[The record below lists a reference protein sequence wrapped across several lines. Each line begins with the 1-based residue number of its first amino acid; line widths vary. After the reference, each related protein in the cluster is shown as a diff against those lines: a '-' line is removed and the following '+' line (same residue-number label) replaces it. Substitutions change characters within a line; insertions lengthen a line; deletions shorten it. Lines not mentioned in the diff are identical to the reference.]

1 MAPAAEGRRTA
12 AEWVAHPH
20 QAAAA
25 NSYLW
30 WRADLQVAVP
40 AAAELRISADS
51 RYRAWVNGRPLPDG
65 PVPAQPGSSYVD
77 THEVGALLA
86 AGRNCLAVA
95 VHYVGHGLG
104 RGPLLLCELEVDGEV
119 RAATGTTPWRTRV
132 ADAWVTPA
140 FAMPFNVF
148 DPFQEV
154 YDARREP
161 AGWRAVGFDDSEWL
175 TGVTVEWPGADDL
188 PLVEARPVRP
198 MGEQPRRFAAVTGVE
213 ECLWLRNRSR
223 PDLSISLS
231 QVGLPLRYAEAHGLP
246 NLLSGAGP
254 AVLACSDEHLRDR
267 TFDGIHDPCVLLDLG
282 RVEAAY
288 VELDVEGPAG
298 ATLDVGLAERLIDDR
313 FNNAI
318 EGQFA
323 SRYVLREGRQTFR
336 TFAWR
341 GFRYAR
347 LRLTEASGPV
357 RLHSLHAVVT
367 GYPFDDV
374 GRFGSSDPQLDRLAE
389 ICRHTL
395 RLCCHE
401 SIMDTPWRE
410 QAQWLGDVAAVTIPA
425 MRACFGDSD
434 LVGKYFREAARTQ
447 RSATGTLASISNGPT
462 GDRDIDIV
470 DYSLWWV
477 VALLDQYMY
486 AGDESLVHDLFP
498 VVRGV
503 LDGVLEQRSSR
514 GLVRAFQWVFVDWAD
529 VDVDGEPAAL
539 NAVAYGALRAGAQLA
554 QRVGAAAEAR
564 RWTSAAAQLRA
575 AFLPAYWDAKRRM
588 LLDASTATWSSPDV
602 SEHSGFA
609 AIRFGLLED
618 EVGRRLAA
626 RLLVEPAADVT
637 EAQPFFSSVVLDAL
651 YRVDR
656 MDLALMVLRERWG
669 TRFVDRGFSS
679 TPEEWGING
688 SWRSGSYDGFL
699 RSLSHAWS
707 AYPAAFLI
715 QRFAGIEPLA
725 PGCRTVRI
733 APAQIDLDYDVCFP
747 TPLGPIEVSKQ
758 GSRTV
763 VKAPADMTVVRS
775 GRPLST

>member
-1 MAPAAEGRRTA
+1 MAPAADGRPCQ
-12 AEWVAHPH
+12 AEWVAHPT
-20 QAAAA
+20 QTAAAD
-25 NSYLW
+25 SYLW
-30 WRADLQVAVP
+30 WRAEAQVDVP
-40 AAAELRISADS
+40 AAAALHLSADS
-51 RYRAWVNGRPLPDG
+51 RYRVWVNGRPLPDG
-65 PVPAQPGSSYVD
+65 PVPSQPGAAYVD
-77 THEVGALLA
+77 THDVGPLLLP
-86 AGRNCLAVA
+86 GLNCLAVA
-95 VHYVGHGLG
+95 VHYVGPGLD
-104 RGPLLLCELEVDGEV
+104 RGPLLLCELEVDGQV
-119 RAATGTTPWRTRV
+119 LAATGLTPWRTRV

-161 AGWRAVGFDDSEWL
+161 QGWRDVGFDDSQWL
-175 TGVTVEWPGADDL
+175 AGSAVGWPGSGDQ
-188 PLVEARPVRP
+188 PLVEPRPVPP
-198 MGEQPRRFAAVTGVE
+198 MAEQPRRFTAVAAVE
-213 ECLWLRNRSR
+213 ECLWLRDRSR

-231 QVGLPLRYAEAHGLP
+231 QAGRPLSYADAQGLP
-246 NLLSGAGP
+246 NLVSGDGP
-254 AVLACSDEHLRDR
+254 AVLSCSDEHLRDP
-267 TFDGIHDPCVLLDLG
+267 TFDGVYDPCVLLDLG

-298 ATLDVGLAERLIDDR
+298 AALDVGVAERLIDDR

-357 RLHSLHAVVT
+357 RLHSVHAVVT

-374 GRFGSSDPQLDRLAE
+374 GHFASSDPKLDRLVE
-389 ICRHTL
+389 ICRHTV

-410 QAQWLGDVAAVTIPA
+410 QAQWLGDVAAVTIPT
-425 MRACFGDSD
+425 MRACFGDSP

-447 RSATGTLASISNGPT
+447 QPSTGTLASISNGPT
-462 GDRDIDIV
+462 GDRDIDVV

-477 VALLDQYMY
+477 VALLDQYLY
-486 AGDESLVHDLFP
+486 SGDESLLHDLFP

-514 GLVRAFQWVFVDWAD
+514 GLVRAFQWVFIDWAD

-539 NAVAYGALRAGAQLA
+539 NAILYGALRAGARLAEQL
-554 QRVGAAAEAR
+554 QAAAER
-564 RWTSAAAQLRA
+564 QRWESAAAQLRA
-575 AFLPAYWDAKRRM
+575 AYLPTYWDADRQV
-588 LLDASTATWSSPDV
+588 LVDSSTARWSSSTV
-602 SEHSGFA
+602 SEHTNFA
-609 AIRFGLLED
+609 AIRFGLVDD
-618 EVGRRLAA
+618 EMGHRLAD
-626 RLLVEPAADVT
+626 RLLVERTPDVT

-651 YRVDR
+651 YRIDR
-656 MDLALMVLRERWG
+656 MDLALSVVRERWG
-669 TRFVDRGFSS
+669 ARFVDRGYSS

-688 SWRSGSYDGFL
+688 SWRSGSFDGFM
-699 RSLSHAWS
+699 RTLSHAWS

-715 QRFAGIEPLA
+715 QRLAGIEPVD
-725 PGCRTVRI
+725 PGCRTVRV
-733 APAQIDLDYDVCFP
+733 APALVDIDYDIRFP

-758 GSRTV
+758 GARTS
-763 VKAPADMTVVRS
+763 VKAPAAMTVLRE
-775 GRPLST
+775 GRC